1 MYFLEVLKAEM
12 ARIKVLA
19 NSVLG
24 EGFRAGGQTATL
36 SLCAHMAFPGGCSQ
50 ESQSSVSLPF
60 LIRALIPSSQP
71 HLHLITFQKSHL
83 QIPAHQGLGFQL
95 MGFGLNI

>member
-1 MYFLEVLKAEM
+1 MYFLEVLEAERTRM
-12 ARIKVLA
+12 KVLA

-24 EGFRAGGQTATL
+24 EGFRAGGWATL
-36 SLCAHMAFPGGCSQ
+36 SLCAHMAFLGGCSR
-50 ESQSSVSLPF
+50 ESKSSVSLPF
-60 LIRALIPSSQP
+60 PVRALIPSSQP